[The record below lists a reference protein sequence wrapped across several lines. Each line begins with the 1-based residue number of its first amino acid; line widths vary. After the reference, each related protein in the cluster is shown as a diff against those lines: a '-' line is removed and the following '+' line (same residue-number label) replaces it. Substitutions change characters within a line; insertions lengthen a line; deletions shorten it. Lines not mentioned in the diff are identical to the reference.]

1 MDSEGFERNI
11 AIKSFISVGDSMVDL
26 KSAVGYSFANDPK
39 GYLFVYFVYFGG
51 TIMTATLANR
61 DEFCHFMLQM
71 EQFVDRPDVTLPS
84 IQNFIDKIE
93 LRYKGAPD
101 LEKDINQL
109 FENPTTDD
117 FPSET
122 DENGN
127 D

>member
-1 MDSEGFERNI
+1 MGKNEFERNI
-11 AIKSFISVGDSMVDL
+11 AVKSFINVGDSMIDL

-71 EQFVDRPDVTLPS
+71 EQLVDIPDITLPN
-84 IQNFIDKIE
+84 IQNCIDKIE
-93 LRYKGAPD
+93 LRYKGTTD
-101 LEKDINQL
+101 LEKDVNQL

-117 FPSET
+117 FSR
-122 DENGN
+122 ENEN

>member
-1 MDSEGFERNI
+1 MDKDGFERNI
-11 AIKSFISVGDSMVDL
+11 AIKSFINVGDSMVDL

-93 LRYKGAPD
+93 LRYKGTTD
-101 LEKDINQL
+101 WEKDKDQL
-109 FENPTTDD
+109 LENPTTDD
-117 FPSET
+117 FPSDN

>member
-1 MDSEGFERNI
+1 MDRNEFERNI
-11 AIKSFISVGDSMVDL
+11 PIKSFINVGDSMIDL

-51 TIMTATLANR
+51 TVLTATLVNR

>member
-1 MDSEGFERNI
+1 MGKNEFERNI
-11 AIKSFISVGDSMVDL
+11 AVKSFINVGDSMIDL

-39 GYLFVYFVYFGG
+39 GYLFVHFVYFGG

-71 EQFVDRPDVTLPS
+71 EQFVDRPDITLPN

-93 LRYKGAPD
+93 LRYKGTTD
-101 LEKDINQL
+101 LEKDVNQL
-109 FENPTTDD
+109 FENKTTDD
-117 FPSET
+117 FPSEN
-122 DENGN
+122 DEDIN

>member
-1 MDSEGFERNI
+1 MGKNEFERNI
-11 AIKSFISVGDSMVDL
+11 AVKSFINVGDSMIDL

-71 EQFVDRPDVTLPS
+71 EQFVDRPDITLPN

-93 LRYKGAPD
+93 LRYKGTTD
-101 LEKDINQL
+101 LEKDVNQL

-117 FPSET
+117 FSR
-122 DENGN
+122 ENEN

>member
-1 MDSEGFERNI
+1 MDREGFERNI
-11 AIKSFISVGDSMVDL
+11 AIKSFINVGDSMVDL

-71 EQFVDRPDVTLPS
+71 EQFVDRPDITLPS

-93 LRYKGAPD
+93 LRYKGTTD
-101 LEKDINQL
+101 LEKDVNQL

-117 FPSET
+117 FSR
-122 DENGN
+122 ENEN

>member
-71 EQFVDRPDVTLPS
+71 EQFVDRPDITLPN

-93 LRYKGAPD
+93 LRYKGTTD
-101 LEKDINQL
+101 LEKDVNQL

-117 FPSET
+117 FSR
-122 DENGN
+122 ENEN

>member
-1 MDSEGFERNI
+1 MDKDGFERNV
-11 AIKSFISVGDSMVDL
+11 AIKSFINVGDSMVDL

-39 GYLFVYFVYFGG
+39 GYLFVHFVYFGG

-71 EQFVDRPDVTLPS
+71 EQFVDRPDVSLPS

-93 LRYKGAPD
+93 MRYKGTTD
-101 LEKDINQL
+101 WEKDVNQL
-109 FENPTTDD
+109 FEKPTADD
-117 FPSET
+117 FSR
-122 DENGN
+122 ENEN

>member
-1 MDSEGFERNI
+1 MGKNEFERNV
-11 AIKSFISVGDSMVDL
+11 AIKSFINVGDSMVDL

-71 EQFVDRPDVTLPS
+71 EQFVDRPDITLPN

-93 LRYKGAPD
+93 LRYKGTTD
-101 LEKDINQL
+101 LEKDVNQL
-109 FENPTTDD
+109 FENPTADD
-117 FPSET
+117 FSRE
-122 DENGN
+122 DEN

>member
-1 MDSEGFERNI
+1 MGKNEFERNI
-11 AIKSFISVGDSMVDL
+11 AVKSFINVGDSMIDL

-39 GYLFVYFVYFGG
+39 GYLCVYFVYFGG

-71 EQFVDRPDVTLPS
+71 EQFVDRPDITLPN

-93 LRYKGAPD
+93 LRYKGTTD
-101 LEKDINQL
+101 LEKDVNQL
-109 FENPTTDD
+109 FEKPTADD
-117 FPSET
+117 FSR
-122 DENGN
+122 ENEN

>member
-1 MDSEGFERNI
+1 MDKDGFERNI
-11 AIKSFISVGDSMVDL
+11 AIKSFINVGDSMIDL

-51 TIMTATLANR
+51 TIMTAILANR

-93 LRYKGAPD
+93 LRYKGTAD
-101 LEKDINQL
+101 LDKDIDQL
-109 FENPTTDD
+109 LENTTTDD
-117 FPSET
+117 LLSDN

>member
-1 MDSEGFERNI
+1 MGKNEFERNI
-11 AIKSFISVGDSMVDL
+11 AVKSFINVGDSMIDL

-71 EQFVDRPDVTLPS
+71 EQFVDRLYITLPN

-93 LRYKGAPD
+93 LRYKGTTD
-101 LEKDINQL
+101 LEKDVNQL

-117 FPSET
+117 FSR
-122 DENGN
+122 ENEN

>member
-93 LRYKGAPD
+93 LRYKGTTD
-101 LEKDINQL
+101 LEKDVNQL

-117 FPSET
+117 FSR
-122 DENGN
+122 ENEN

>member
-1 MDSEGFERNI
+1 MGKNEFERNI
-11 AIKSFISVGDSMVDL
+11 AVKSFINVGDSMIDL

-71 EQFVDRPDVTLPS
+71 EQFVDRPDITLPN

-93 LRYKGAPD
+93 LRYKGTTD
-101 LEKDINQL
+101 LEKDVNQL
-109 FENPTTDD
+109 FENKTTDD
-117 FPSET
+117 FPSEN
-122 DENGN
+122 DENIN

>member
-1 MDSEGFERNI
+1 MGKNEFERNI
-11 AIKSFISVGDSMVDL
+11 AVKSFINVGDSMMDF

-93 LRYKGAPD
+93 LRYKGTTD
-101 LEKDINQL
+101 WEKDKDQL
-109 FENPTTDD
+109 LENPTTDD
-117 FPSET
+117 FPSDN

>member
-93 LRYKGAPD
+93 LRYKGTTD
-101 LEKDINQL
+101 LEKDIDQL
-109 FENPTTDD
+109 LENPTTDD
-117 FPSET
+117 FPSE
-122 DENGN
+122 NGEK
-127 D
+127 

>member
-1 MDSEGFERNI
+1 MAKNEFERNI
-11 AIKSFISVGDSMVDL
+11 AIKSFINVGDSMVDL

-71 EQFVDRPDVTLPS
+71 EQFVDRPDITLPN

-93 LRYKGAPD
+93 LRYKGTTD
-101 LEKDINQL
+101 LEKDVNQL

-117 FPSET
+117 FSR
-122 DENGN
+122 ENEN

>member
-1 MDSEGFERNI
+1 MAKNEFERNI
-11 AIKSFISVGDSMVDL
+11 AIKSFINVGDSMVDL

-51 TIMTATLANR
+51 TIMTAILANR
-61 DEFCHFMLQM
+61 DEFYHFMLQM
-71 EQFVDRPDVTLPS
+71 EQFVDRPDITLPS

-93 LRYKGAPD
+93 LRYKGTTD
-101 LEKDINQL
+101 LEKDVNQL

-117 FPSET
+117 FSR
-122 DENGN
+122 ENEN

>member
-1 MDSEGFERNI
+1 MDKNEFERNI
-11 AIKSFISVGDSMVDL
+11 AIKSFINVGDSMVDL

-51 TIMTATLANR
+51 TIMTAILANR
-61 DEFCHFMLQM
+61 EEFYHFMLQM

-84 IQNFIDKIE
+84 IQNFINKIE
-93 LRYKGAPD
+93 LRYKGTTD
-101 LEKDINQL
+101 WEKDIDQL
-109 FENPTTDD
+109 LENTTTDD
-117 FPSET
+117 LLSDN

>member
-1 MDSEGFERNI
+1 MDRDGFERNI

-93 LRYKGAPD
+93 LRYKGTTD
-101 LEKDINQL
+101 WEKNKDQL
-109 FENPTTDD
+109 FEKPTTDD
-117 FPSET
+117 FPIE
-122 DENGN
+122 DEN
-127 D
+127 DSD